1 MPAWLKS
8 VRWRT
13 VLVRALLMPVLPC
26 IQWGPFTHPDIAR
39 RAYQKCSGAAADA
52 PIPEIREAID
62 ANLRVFMFAA
72 NSPDAISTNHFLRN
86 RISYDYAHN
95 YMPDSP
101 EGLPLFG
108 LKLVKEALRRVREL
122 SDRDSD
128 RGRDADGHRRR
139 PRFGG
144 RDSIGSGSSNT
155 CGVVTTA
162 PAGPR
167 RALALRDLAFACG
180 WLAHQVS
187 DWVPHY
193 LDVARQVPGAGVRTF
208 TGYANSHQVLTPAFH
223 EDILASKVWIEH
235 GIVEM
240 FHDLHSVAHDTSG
253 MLDLG
258 KTGVWLPL
266 EPADNIITAVSR
278 SFLSRGQ
285 SKIPARHLPALAEDF
300 SAIIRGLDSI
310 MVLLRRLQPG
320 LDCAIDQFVAERQ
333 QYVDMSIQQTY
344 DWIFALTEERLEEL
358 SEAHPEDAAT
368 QRAEIV
374 PLRYD
379 SALQKLAFRVGSS
392 VSPSLVEAMA
402 KPGAMIA
409 VPLKIGPVSTELR
422 VDLIER
428 FKRPLLEAAGR
439 IGTTDTETRAA
450 ATFTVALLGAEP
462 GRDIIKA
469 ATDAYCSGLKPIAAL
484 DYDPARYA
492 GRNEDEVLLDM
503 VNRRE
508 IDIRFTPALRTD
520 KNTPQ
525 YMLDPDT
532 VILQVNGCCSNDP
545 DAPFT
550 AVPVET
556 ESQILRYKLIL
567 RDDICF
573 STLHL
578 FADVCDGR
586 GNQCHSDYLDRQVRM
601 C

>member
-1 MPAWLKS
+1 MLAWLKR
-8 VRWRT
+8 VRWRAVIT
-13 VLVRALLMPVLPC
+13 RALLMPMLPC

-39 RAYQKCSGAAADA
+39 RAFLKCSGAAADA
-52 PIPEIREAID
+52 PIPEIREAVD

-108 LKLVKEALRRVREL
+108 LKLVEEGLRRVRAV
-122 SDRDSD
+122 SASGGGGTRA
-128 RGRDADGHRRR
+128 GTVTVAAR
-139 PRFGG
+139 PG
-144 RDSIGSGSSNT
+144 
-155 CGVVTTA
+155 A
-162 PAGPR
+162 LGPR

-193 LDVARQVPGAGVRTF
+193 LGIARQVPGAGVRTF

-240 FHDLHSVAHDTSG
+240 LHDLHSAAHDTSG
-253 MLDLG
+253 MLALG

-266 EPADNIITAVSR
+266 EPVDNIITAVS
-278 SFLSRGQ
+278 SAFLSRGH

-320 LDCAIDQFVAERQ
+320 LDRAVDQFVAERQ
-333 QYVDMSIQQTY
+333 QYLDMSIQQTY
-344 DWIFALTEERLEEL
+344 DWVFGITEERLAEL
-358 SEAHPEDAAT
+358 TGARPDDAVER
-368 QRAEIV
+368 RAEIV

-379 SALQKLAFRVGSS
+379 SALQKLAFKVGSS

-409 VPLKIGPVSTELR
+409 VPLKIGPISTELR
-422 VDLIER
+422 IDLIER

-439 IGTTDTETRAA
+439 IGGSDTETRAA
-450 ATFTVALLGAEP
+450 ATFTVALLGADP
-462 GRDIIKA
+462 GRDIIRT
-469 ATDAYCSGLKPIAAL
+469 ATDAYCTGLKPIAAL
-484 DYDPARYA
+484 DYAPERYA
-492 GRNEDEVLLDM
+492 GKNEDEVLLDM

-508 IDIRFTPALRTD
+508 IHIRFTPALRTD

-525 YMLDPDT
+525 YLLNPDS
-532 VILQVNGCCSNDP
+532 VVLQVNGCSGSDP
-545 DAPFT
+545 GAPFT
-550 AVPVET
+550 VDPVDT
-556 ESQILRYKLIL
+556 ESQVLRYKLIL

-586 GNQCHSDYLDRQVRM
+586 GGQCHSDYLDRQVRM
-601 C
+601 G